1 MNFLKKMWNGIF
13 APSSSLTL
21 QNPADWAGASSSGL
35 IVSDTSLLGLSAAWR
50 CISLLAG
57 TIASLPIEIYKKDD
71 AGVSRLYKEHP
82 LFNILKIDPN
92 ADQTAFDFWHFL
104 SSSLEMR
111 GNAYARITRNSIN
124 QIIAL
129 TPINPACISVE
140 READGALKYRWSENG
155 KYYDGSDDV
164 IFHIRGFGGDPLG
177 GLSPLTIGRNV
188 FGVALAA
195 DKTSGDMF
203 KNGLKPT
210 GVLNFNNWLT
220 SEQREIAKRELA
232 DKIGVGNGGKPL
244 ILEGGTSWKQITLS
258 PEDAQMLQ
266 SRAFSVEE
274 ICRMFGVP
282 PHMVGH
288 TEKTTSWGSG
298 LEQQTLAFLQ
308 FTLRERLKRIEQAI
322 CKQLLTREERQNG
335 VYVSFNFESLLR
347 ADSQGRAKFY
357 QSMIMI
363 GAMTIN
369 EVRRLENLPP
379 VDGGDTPRIQMQNV
393 PITDADNALIR
404 DEVEKALREN
414 Q

>member
-1 MNFLKKMWNGIF
+1 MNFIKKMWNGIF

-21 QNPADWAGASSSGL
+21 QRPPDWAGASSSGL
-35 IVSDTSLLGLSAAWR
+35 VVSDASLLGLSTAWR
-50 CISLLAG
+50 CISLLSG
-57 TIASLPIEIYKKDD
+57 TIASLPIT
-71 AGVSRLYKEHP
+71 LYRENSKGIPEKYTQHS
-82 LFNILKIDPN
+82 LYNVLKIGPN

-124 QIIAL
+124 QIVAL

-195 DKTSGDMF
+195 DATAGDMF

-210 GVLNFNNWLT
+210 GVLNFNTWLT

-244 ILEGGTSWKQITLS
+244 ILEGGTSWQNITLS

-322 CKQLLTREERQNG
+322 NKQLLTREERQNG
-335 VYVSFNFESLLR
+335 VYVSFNLESLLR

-357 QSMIMI
+357 QVMTLI

-393 PITDADNALIR
+393 PITDADNGIVGDNIGQSEKD
-404 DEVEKALREN
+404 DE
-414 Q
+414 

>member
-1 MNFLKKMWNGIF
+1 MNFIKKMWNGIF

-21 QNPADWAGASSSGL
+21 QNPANWAGASSSGL
-35 IVSDTSLLGLSAAWR
+35 IVSDTSLLGLSTAWR
-50 CISLLAG
+50 CISLLSG
-57 TIASLPIEIYKKDD
+57 TIASLPIT
-71 AGVSRLYKEHP
+71 LYRENSKGIPEKYTQHS
-82 LFNILKIDPN
+82 LYNVLKIDPN

-124 QIIAL
+124 QIVAL

-195 DKTSGDMF
+195 DATAGDMF

-210 GVLNFNNWLT
+210 GVLNFNTWLT
-220 SEQREIAKRELA
+220 SEQRDIAKHELA

-322 CKQLLTREERQNG
+322 NKQLLTREERQNG
-335 VYVSFNFESLLR
+335 VYVSFNLESLLR

-357 QSMIMI
+357 QVMTLI

-393 PITDADNALIR
+393 PINDADNAVIR
-404 DEVEKALREN
+404 DEVEKDLREN

>member
-21 QNPADWAGASSSGL
+21 QNPTDWAGASSSGL
-35 IVSDTSLLGLSAAWR
+35 IVSDASLLGLSTAWR
-50 CISLLAG
+50 CISLLSG
-57 TIASLPIEIYKKDD
+57 TIASLPIT
-71 AGVSRLYKEHP
+71 LYRENSKGIPEKYTQHS
-82 LFNILKIDPN
+82 LYNVLKIDPN

-124 QIIAL
+124 QIVAL

-195 DKTSGDMF
+195 DATAGDMF

-210 GVLNFNNWLT
+210 GVLNFNTWLT

-244 ILEGGTSWKQITLS
+244 ILEGGTSWQNITLS

-322 CKQLLTREERQNG
+322 NKQLLTREERQNG
-335 VYVSFNFESLLR
+335 VYVSFNLESLLR

-357 QSMIMI
+357 QVMTLI

-393 PITDADNALIR
+393 PITDADNAVVVDKIG
-404 DEVEKALREN
+404 
-414 Q
+414 QS

>member
-1 MNFLKKMWNGIF
+1 MNFFKKMWNGIF

-21 QNPADWAGASSSGL
+21 QNPAGWTVPSSSGL
-35 IVSDTSLLGLSAAWR
+35 VVSDASLLGLSTAWR
-50 CISLLAG
+50 CISLLSG
-57 TIASLPIEIYKKDD
+57 TIASLPIT
-71 AGVSRLYKEHP
+71 LYRENSKGIPEKYTQNS
-82 LFNILKIDPN
+82 LYNVLKIDPN

-124 QIIAL
+124 QIVAL

-195 DKTSGDMF
+195 DATAGDMF

-210 GVLNFNNWLT
+210 GVLNFNTWLT

-244 ILEGGTSWKQITLS
+244 ILEGGTSWQNITLS

-322 CKQLLTREERQNG
+322 NKQLLTREERQNG
-335 VYVSFNFESLLR
+335 IYVSFNLESLLR

-357 QSMIMI
+357 QVMTLI

-393 PITDADNALIR
+393 PINDANNAVVGDKIS
-404 DEVEKALREN
+404 
-414 Q
+414 QS

>member
-21 QNPADWAGASSSGL
+21 QNPTDWAGASSSGL
-35 IVSDTSLLGLSAAWR
+35 VVSDASLLGLSTAWR
-50 CISLLAG
+50 CISLLSG
-57 TIASLPIEIYKKDD
+57 TIASLPIT
-71 AGVSRLYKEHP
+71 LYRENSKGIPEKYTQHS
-82 LFNILKIDPN
+82 LYNVLKIDPN

-124 QIIAL
+124 QIVAL

-195 DKTSGDMF
+195 DATAGDMF

-210 GVLNFNNWLT
+210 GVLNFNTWLT

-232 DKIGVGNGGKPL
+232 DKNGVGNGGKPL
-244 ILEGGTSWKQITLS
+244 ILEGGTSWQNITLS

-322 CKQLLTREERQNG
+322 NKQLLTREERQNG
-335 VYVSFNFESLLR
+335 VYVSFNLESLLR

-357 QSMIMI
+357 QVMTLI

-379 VDGGDTPRIQMQNV
+379 VGGGDTPRIQMQNV

>member
-1 MNFLKKMWNGIF
+1 M
-13 APSSSLTL
+13 
-21 QNPADWAGASSSGL
+21 
-35 IVSDTSLLGLSAAWR
+35 
-50 CISLLAG
+50 
-57 TIASLPIEIYKKDD
+57 
-71 AGVSRLYKEHP
+71 
-82 LFNILKIDPN
+82 
-92 ADQTAFDFWHFL
+92 
-104 SSSLEMR
+104 
-111 GNAYARITRNSIN
+111 
-124 QIIAL
+124 
-129 TPINPACISVE
+129 
-140 READGALKYRWSENG
+140 
-155 KYYDGSDDV
+155 
-164 IFHIRGFGGDPLG
+164 
-177 GLSPLTIGRNV
+177 TIGRNV

-195 DKTSGDMF
+195 DATAGDMF

-210 GVLNFNNWLT
+210 GVLNFNTWLT

-232 DKIGVGNGGKPL
+232 DKIGLGNGGKPL
-244 ILEGGTSWKQITLS
+244 ILEGGTSWQNITLS

-322 CKQLLTREERQNG
+322 NKQLLTREERQNG
-335 VYVSFNFESLLR
+335 VYVSFNLESLLR

-357 QSMIMI
+357 QVMTLI

-393 PITDADNALIR
+393 PINDADNAVIR

>member
-1 MNFLKKMWNGIF
+1 MNFLKKMWNEIF

-35 IVSDTSLLGLSAAWR
+35 VVSDASLLGLSTAWR
-50 CISLLAG
+50 CISLLSG
-57 TIASLPIEIYKKDD
+57 TIASLPIT
-71 AGVSRLYKEHP
+71 LYRENSKGIPEKYTQHS
-82 LFNILKIDPN
+82 LYNVLKIDPN

-124 QIIAL
+124 QIVAL

-195 DKTSGDMF
+195 DATAGDMF

-210 GVLNFNNWLT
+210 GVLNFNTWLT

-244 ILEGGTSWKQITLS
+244 ILEGGTSWQNITLS

-322 CKQLLTREERQNG
+322 NKQLLTREERQNG
-335 VYVSFNFESLLR
+335 VYVSFNLESLLR

-357 QSMIMI
+357 QVMTLI

-379 VDGGDTPRIQMQNV
+379 VGGGDTPRIQMQNV

>member
-21 QNPADWAGASSSGL
+21 QNHTDWAGASSSGL
-35 IVSDTSLLGLSAAWR
+35 IVSDASLLGLSTAWR
-50 CISLLAG
+50 CISLLSG
-57 TIASLPIEIYKKDD
+57 TIASLPIT
-71 AGVSRLYKEHP
+71 LYRENSKGIPEKYTQHS
-82 LFNILKIDPN
+82 LYNVLKIDPN

-124 QIIAL
+124 QIVAL
-129 TPINPACISVE
+129 TPINPACISLE

-195 DKTSGDMF
+195 DATAGDMF

-210 GVLNFNNWLT
+210 GVLNFNTWLT

-244 ILEGGTSWKQITLS
+244 ILEGGTSWQNITLS

-266 SRAFSVEE
+266 SRSFSVEE

-322 CKQLLTREERQNG
+322 NKQLLTREERQNG
-335 VYVSFNFESLLR
+335 VYVSFNLESLLR

-357 QSMIMI
+357 QVMTLI

-393 PITDADNALIR
+393 PITDADNGIVGDNIGQSEKD
-404 DEVEKALREN
+404 DE
-414 Q
+414 

>member
-1 MNFLKKMWNGIF
+1 MNFIKKMWNGIF

-21 QNPADWAGASSSGL
+21 QTPADWAGASSSGL
-35 IVSDTSLLGLSAAWR
+35 IVSDASLLGLSTAWR
-50 CISLLAG
+50 CISLLSG
-57 TIASLPIEIYKKDD
+57 TIASLPIT
-71 AGVSRLYKEHP
+71 LYRENSKGIPEKYTQHS
-82 LFNILKIDPN
+82 LYNVLKIDPN

-124 QIIAL
+124 QIVAL

-195 DKTSGDMF
+195 DATAGDMF

-210 GVLNFNNWLT
+210 GVLNFNTWLT

-244 ILEGGTSWKQITLS
+244 ILEGGTSWQNITLS

-322 CKQLLTREERQNG
+322 NKQLLTREERQNG
-335 VYVSFNFESLLR
+335 VYVSFNLESLLR

-357 QSMIMI
+357 QVMTLI

-393 PITDADNALIR
+393 PITDADNGIVGDNIGQSEKD
-404 DEVEKALREN
+404 DE
-414 Q
+414 

>member
-21 QNPADWAGASSSGL
+21 QNPTDWAGASSSGL
-35 IVSDTSLLGLSAAWR
+35 VVSDASLLGLSTAWR
-50 CISLLAG
+50 CISLLSG
-57 TIASLPIEIYKKDD
+57 TIASLPIT
-71 AGVSRLYKEHP
+71 LYRENSKGIPEKYTQHS
-82 LFNILKIDPN
+82 LYNVLKIDPN

-124 QIIAL
+124 QIVAL

-195 DKTSGDMF
+195 DATAGDMF

-210 GVLNFNNWLT
+210 GVLNFNTWLT

-244 ILEGGTSWKQITLS
+244 ILEGGTSWQNITLS

-322 CKQLLTREERQNG
+322 NKQLLTREERQNG
-335 VYVSFNFESLLR
+335 VYVSFNLESLLR

-357 QSMIMI
+357 QVMTLI

-393 PITDADNALIR
+393 PITDADNGIVG
-404 DEVEKALREN
+404 DN
-414 Q
+414 IG

>member
-1 MNFLKKMWNGIF
+1 MNFFKKMWNGIF

-21 QNPADWAGASSSGL
+21 QNPAGWTVPSSSGL
-35 IVSDTSLLGLSAAWR
+35 VVSDASLLGLSTAWR
-50 CISLLAG
+50 CISLLSG
-57 TIASLPIEIYKKDD
+57 TIASLPIT
-71 AGVSRLYKEHP
+71 LYRENSKGIPEKYTQNS
-82 LFNILKIDPN
+82 LYNVLKIDPN

-124 QIIAL
+124 QIVAL

-195 DKTSGDMF
+195 DATAGDMF

-210 GVLNFNNWLT
+210 GVLNFNTWLT

-244 ILEGGTSWKQITLS
+244 ILEGGTSWQNITLS

-322 CKQLLTREERQNG
+322 NKQLLTREERQNG
-335 VYVSFNFESLLR
+335 IYVSFNLESLLR

-357 QSMIMI
+357 QVMTLI

-393 PITDADNALIR
+393 PITDADNAVIR

>member
-21 QNPADWAGASSSGL
+21 QNPTDWAGASSSGL
-35 IVSDTSLLGLSAAWR
+35 IVSDASLLGLSTAWR
-50 CISLLAG
+50 CISLLSG
-57 TIASLPIEIYKKDD
+57 TIASLPIT
-71 AGVSRLYKEHP
+71 LYRENSKGIPEKYTQHS
-82 LFNILKIDPN
+82 LYNVLKIDPN

-124 QIIAL
+124 QIVAL

-195 DKTSGDMF
+195 DATAGDMF

-210 GVLNFNNWLT
+210 GVLNFNTWLT

-244 ILEGGTSWKQITLS
+244 ILEGGTSWQNITLS

-322 CKQLLTREERQNG
+322 NKQLLTREERQNG
-335 VYVSFNFESLLR
+335 VYVSFNLESLLR

-357 QSMIMI
+357 QVMTLI

-393 PITDADNALIR
+393 PITDADNGIVG
-404 DEVEKALREN
+404 DN
-414 Q
+414 IG

>member
-21 QNPADWAGASSSGL
+21 QNPTDWAGASSSGL
-35 IVSDTSLLGLSAAWR
+35 IVSDASLLGLSTAWR
-50 CISLLAG
+50 CISLLSG
-57 TIASLPIEIYKKDD
+57 TIASLPIT
-71 AGVSRLYKEHP
+71 LYRENSKGIPEKYTQHS
-82 LFNILKIDPN
+82 LYNVLKIDPN

-124 QIIAL
+124 QIVAL

-195 DKTSGDMF
+195 DATAGDMF

-210 GVLNFNNWLT
+210 GVLNFNTWLT

-244 ILEGGTSWKQITLS
+244 ILEGGTSWQNITLS

-322 CKQLLTREERQNG
+322 NKQLLTREERQNG
-335 VYVSFNFESLLR
+335 VYVSFNLESLLR

-357 QSMIMI
+357 QVMTLI

-393 PITDADNALIR
+393 PITDADNGIVGDNIGQSEKD
-404 DEVEKALREN
+404 DE
-414 Q
+414 

>member
-1 MNFLKKMWNGIF
+1 MNFIKKMWNGIF

-21 QNPADWAGASSSGL
+21 QTPADWAGASSSGL
-35 IVSDTSLLGLSAAWR
+35 VVSDASLLGLSTAWR
-50 CISLLAG
+50 CISLLSG
-57 TIASLPIEIYKKDD
+57 TIASLPIT
-71 AGVSRLYKEHP
+71 LYRENSKGIPEKYTQHS
-82 LFNILKIDPN
+82 LYNVLKIDPN

-124 QIIAL
+124 QIVAL

-195 DKTSGDMF
+195 DATAGDMF

-210 GVLNFNNWLT
+210 GVLNFNTWLT

-244 ILEGGTSWKQITLS
+244 ILEGGTSWQNITLS

-322 CKQLLTREERQNG
+322 NKQLLTREERQNG
-335 VYVSFNFESLLR
+335 VYVSFNLESLLR

-357 QSMIMI
+357 QVMTLI

-393 PITDADNALIR
+393 PITDADNAVVVDKIG
-404 DEVEKALREN
+404 
-414 Q
+414 QS

>member
-1 MNFLKKMWNGIF
+1 MNILKKMWNGF
-13 APSSSLTL
+13 FPATSLTL
-21 QNPADWAGASSSGL
+21 QNAPGWTGVSSSGL
-35 IVSDTSLLGLSAAWR
+35 TITDTSLLGLSTAWR
-50 CISLLAG
+50 CISLLSG
-57 TIASLPIEIYKKDD
+57 TIASLPIMVYREDSK
-71 AGVSRLYKEHP
+71 GVARKYTEHKLY
-82 LFNILKIDPN
+82 NVLKIDPN

-104 SSSLEMR
+104 TSSLEMR
-111 GNAYARITRNSIN
+111 GNAYARITRNVTK
-124 QIIAL
+124 QIVAL
-129 TPINPACISVE
+129 TPINPACISVV
-140 READGALKYRWSENG
+140 RQTDGSLKYRWSENG
-155 KYYDGSDDV
+155 RYYEGGEDV

-188 FGVALAA
+188 FGLALAA
-195 DKTSGDMF
+195 DNSAGDMF
-203 KNGLKPT
+203 KNGLKPS
-210 GVLNFNNWLT
+210 GVLRFKRWLT
-220 SEQREIAKRELA
+220 DEQRKLANNEIAG
-232 DKIGVGNGGKPL
+232 KIGVGNSGKPL
-244 ILEGGTSWKQITLS
+244 VLEGDTDWQQITLT

-322 CKQLLTREERQNG
+322 NKQLLTREERANG
-335 VYVSFNFESLLR
+335 VYVSFNLESLLR

-357 QSMIMI
+357 QVMTLI

-379 VDGGDTPRIQMQNV
+379 VEGGDIPRIQMQNV
-393 PITDADNALIR
+393 PINEADTDTIR
-404 DEVEKALREN
+404 EVVEQMLRETAA
-414 Q
+414 

>member
-21 QNPADWAGASSSGL
+21 QNPAGWTVPSSSGL
-35 IVSDTSLLGLSAAWR
+35 VVSDASLLGLSTAWR
-50 CISLLAG
+50 CISLLSG
-57 TIASLPIEIYKKDD
+57 TIASLPIT
-71 AGVSRLYKEHP
+71 LYRENSKGIPEKYTQHS
-82 LFNILKIDPN
+82 LYNVLKIDPN

-124 QIIAL
+124 QIVAL
-129 TPINPACISVE
+129 TPINPACISLE

-195 DKTSGDMF
+195 DATAGDMF

-210 GVLNFNNWLT
+210 GVLNFNTWLT

-244 ILEGGTSWKQITLS
+244 ILEGGTSWQNITLS

-266 SRAFSVEE
+266 SRSFSVEE

-322 CKQLLTREERQNG
+322 NKQLLTREERQNG
-335 VYVSFNFESLLR
+335 VYVSFNLESLLR

-357 QSMIMI
+357 QVMTLI

-393 PITDADNALIR
+393 PITDADNGIVGDNIGQSEKD
-404 DEVEKALREN
+404 DE
-414 Q
+414 

>member
-1 MNFLKKMWNGIF
+1 MNFFKKMWNGIF

-21 QNPADWAGASSSGL
+21 QSPVGWTAPSSSGL
-35 IVSDTSLLGLSAAWR
+35 VVSDASLLGLSTAWR
-50 CISLLAG
+50 CISLLSG
-57 TIASLPIEIYKKDD
+57 TIASLPIT
-71 AGVSRLYKEHP
+71 LYRENSKGIPEKYTQHS
-82 LFNILKIDPN
+82 LYNVLKIDPN

-124 QIIAL
+124 QIVAL

-195 DKTSGDMF
+195 DATAGDMF

-210 GVLNFNNWLT
+210 GVLNFNTWLT

-232 DKIGVGNGGKPL
+232 DKIGLGNGGKPL
-244 ILEGGTSWKQITLS
+244 ILEGGTSWQNITLS

-322 CKQLLTREERQNG
+322 NKQLLTREERQNG
-335 VYVSFNFESLLR
+335 VYVSFNLESLLR

-357 QSMIMI
+357 QVMTLI

-393 PITDADNALIR
+393 PINDADNAVIR

>member
-1 MNFLKKMWNGIF
+1 MNFFKKMWNGIF

-21 QNPADWAGASSSGL
+21 QNPAGWTVPSSSGL
-35 IVSDTSLLGLSAAWR
+35 VVSDASLLGLSTAWR
-50 CISLLAG
+50 CISLLSG
-57 TIASLPIEIYKKDD
+57 TIASLPIT
-71 AGVSRLYKEHP
+71 LYRENSKGIPEKYTQNS
-82 LFNILKIDPN
+82 LYNVLKIDPN

-124 QIIAL
+124 QIVAL

-195 DKTSGDMF
+195 DATAGDMF

-210 GVLNFNNWLT
+210 GVLNFNTWLT

-244 ILEGGTSWKQITLS
+244 ILEGGTSWQNITLS

-322 CKQLLTREERQNG
+322 NKQLLTREERQNG
-335 VYVSFNFESLLR
+335 VYVSFNLESLLR

-357 QSMIMI
+357 QVMTLI

-393 PITDADNALIR
+393 PITDADNGIVGDNIGQSEKD
-404 DEVEKALREN
+404 DE
-414 Q
+414 

>member
-1 MNFLKKMWNGIF
+1 MNFFKKMWNGIF

-21 QNPADWAGASSSGL
+21 QNPAGWTVPSSSGL
-35 IVSDTSLLGLSAAWR
+35 VVSDASLLGLSTAWR
-50 CISLLAG
+50 CISLLSG
-57 TIASLPIEIYKKDD
+57 TIASLPIT
-71 AGVSRLYKEHP
+71 LYRENSKGIPEKYTQHS
-82 LFNILKIDPN
+82 LYNVLKIDPN

-124 QIIAL
+124 QIVAL

-195 DKTSGDMF
+195 DATAGDMF

-210 GVLNFNNWLT
+210 GVLNFNTWLT

-232 DKIGVGNGGKPL
+232 DKIGLGNGGKPL
-244 ILEGGTSWKQITLS
+244 ILEGGTSWQNITLS

-322 CKQLLTREERQNG
+322 NKQLLTREERQNG
-335 VYVSFNFESLLR
+335 VYVSFNLESLLR

-357 QSMIMI
+357 QVMTLI

-393 PITDADNALIR
+393 PITDADNAVVVDKIG
-404 DEVEKALREN
+404 
-414 Q
+414 QS

>member
-1 MNFLKKMWNGIF
+1 LNFLKKMWNGIF
-13 APSSSLTL
+13 APSSSTL
-21 QNPADWAGASSSGL
+21 QSPTGWTAPSSAGL

-57 TIASLPIEIYKKDD
+57 TIASLPIT
-71 AGVSRLYKEHP
+71 LYRENSKGIPEKYTQHS
-82 LFNILKIDPN
+82 LYNVLKIDPN

-124 QIIAL
+124 QIVAL

-195 DKTSGDMF
+195 DATAGDMF

-210 GVLNFNNWLT
+210 GVLNFNTWLT

-244 ILEGGTSWKQITLS
+244 ILEGGTSWQNITLS

-322 CKQLLTREERQNG
+322 NKQLLTREERQNG
-335 VYVSFNFESLLR
+335 VYVSFNLESLLR

-393 PITDADNALIR
+393 PITDADNAVIR

>member
-1 MNFLKKMWNGIF
+1 MNFIKKMWNGIF

-21 QNPADWAGASSSGL
+21 QTPADWAGASSSGL
-35 IVSDTSLLGLSAAWR
+35 VVSDASLLGLSTAWR
-50 CISLLAG
+50 CISLLSG
-57 TIASLPIEIYKKDD
+57 TIASLPIT
-71 AGVSRLYKEHP
+71 LYRENSKGIPEKYIQHS
-82 LFNILKIDPN
+82 LYNVLKIDPN

-124 QIIAL
+124 QIVAL

-195 DKTSGDMF
+195 DATAGDMF

-210 GVLNFNNWLT
+210 GVLNFNTWLT

-244 ILEGGTSWKQITLS
+244 ILEGGTSWQNITLS

-322 CKQLLTREERQNG
+322 NKQLLTREERQNG
-335 VYVSFNFESLLR
+335 VYVSFNLESLLR

-357 QSMIMI
+357 QVMTLI

-393 PITDADNALIR
+393 PIIDADNGIVGDNIGQSEKD
-404 DEVEKALREN
+404 DE
-414 Q
+414 

>member
-21 QNPADWAGASSSGL
+21 QNPTDWAGASSSGL
-35 IVSDTSLLGLSAAWR
+35 IVSDASLLGLSTAWR
-50 CISLLAG
+50 CISLLSG
-57 TIASLPIEIYKKDD
+57 TIASLPIT
-71 AGVSRLYKEHP
+71 LYRENSKGIPEKYTQHS
-82 LFNILKIDPN
+82 LYNVLKIDPN

-195 DKTSGDMF
+195 DATAGDMF

-210 GVLNFNNWLT
+210 GVLNFNTWLT

-244 ILEGGTSWKQITLS
+244 ILEGGTSWQNITLS

-322 CKQLLTREERQNG
+322 NKQLLTREERQNG
-335 VYVSFNFESLLR
+335 VYVSFNLESLLR

-357 QSMIMI
+357 QVMTLI

-393 PITDADNALIR
+393 PITDADNGIVG
-404 DEVEKALREN
+404 DN
-414 Q
+414 IG